1 MTEEWRQTFPLCNDH
16 SRNMLMSYSSSSCE
30 QNLSL
35 RSSQWPS
42 SETVMSS
49 VQCRLQSHLYSY
61 AATSL
66 PSNRFHMST
75 QSSSTSPHQ
84 FSSAQSLVMVEILWE
99 KDNMSETMSIR
110 KIRIIIMFLW
120 RDSFTHRWQQ
130 REKPLWSLYVCPVWS
145 NCLQVYRPASSAV
158 TSLITREQF
167 AARRS
172 LSALDLEI
180 TDVLSCLFTNR
191 FTDPV
196 LSESLKLQVSSST
209 VHMII
214 SHLVTRQ
221 SDFSSSS
228 DDDEGGGI
236 LCSELCGGNERE
248 TATIK
253 LNQEKDSY
261 FHPLLN
267 VRILL
272 DITL

>member
-1 MTEEWRQTFPLCNDH
+1 MTEEWRQTFPLCDDH
-16 SRNMLMSYSSSSCE
+16 SRNMLMSYSSSSRE

-66 PSNRFHMST
+66 PCSFQMVT

-130 REKPLWSLYVCPVWS
+130 RNKHYDLYMFVLSGQTVCRS
-145 NCLQVYRPASSAV
+145 YRPASLAV

-172 LSALDLEI
+172 LSALDLEF
-180 TDVLSCLFTNR
+180 TDVSSCLFTNSS
-191 FTDPV
+191 TDPV
-196 LSESLKLQVSSST
+196 HCESLKSQVVAPQFTWSSLTGSQGK
-209 VHMII
+209 
-214 SHLVTRQ
+214 VTSAPALMMMEESCAASSVEEMRERQ
-221 SDFSSSS
+221 QQ
-228 DDDEGGGI
+228 
-236 LCSELCGGNERE
+236 
-248 TATIK
+248 
-253 LNQEKDSY
+253 LN
-261 FHPLLN
+261 
-267 VRILL
+267 
-272 DITL
+272 